1 MTIEERAALIHIAA
15 AMLRAEKF
23 LSPYAEDNPRT
34 TPKSILT
41 RAAEQRE
48 QLRLWAIEL
57 SDLARSSK
65 LPEVK

>member
-1 MTIEERAALIHIAA
+1 MTKEERAALIHIAA

-23 LSPYAEDNPRT
+23 LSPYAEDNPKS
-34 TPKSILT
+34 TPKSILA
-41 RAAEQRE
+41 RAGKQRE

-57 SDLARSSK
+57 SYLVRSSE